1 MTGEEFKLLA
11 RGLKAAYPG
20 QNFLP
25 DKYSMRLWY
34 RLLSDVDYKIA
45 HAAAMA
51 HICTEK
57 FPPTIAE
64 FREACAET
72 TNGYERSWLDG
83 WALVQKLISRYGY
96 LRPHEAKEALER
108 NDPIAAKVV
117 ENMGWQKLCESENA
131 VSDRANFRQVYEIYS
146 ARNKELSV
154 LPAEV
159 REMIESVSTAMI
171 PSTTETVNQTKQ
183 VDTEKLRK
191 ICESMG

>member
-34 RLLSDVDYKIA
+34 RLLSDVDYKRA
-45 HAAAMA
+45 QAAAMT
-51 HICTEK
+51 HICTKK

-72 TNGYERSWLDG
+72 TNGYERNWLDG

-108 NDPIAAKVV
+108 NDPIAARVV

-131 VSDRANFRQVYEIYS
+131 VADRANFRQVYEIYS

-154 LPAEV
+154 LPEEV
-159 REMIESVSTAMI
+159 IEMIESVSYAMI
-171 PSTTETVNQTKQ
+171 SSKGENDGLAKLSGN
-183 VDTEKLRK
+183 DGLRK
-191 ICESMG
+191 ICESRG

>member
-45 HAAAMA
+45 QAAAMA
-51 HICTEK
+51 HICTKK

-72 TNGYERSWLDG
+72 SNGYARSWLDG

-96 LRPHEAKEALER
+96 LRPHEAKEELER
-108 NDPIAAKVV
+108 NDPIAAKIA
-117 ENMGWQKLCESENA
+117 EMLGWQNLCISENPTA
-131 VSDRANFRQVYEIYS
+131 DRANFRQCYETMA
-146 ARNKELSV
+146 AREKEDAKLPPV
-154 LPAEV
+154 LKT
-159 REMIESVSTAMI
+159 MITGLADNLQI
-171 PSTTETVNQTKQ
+171 G
-183 VDTEKLRK
+183 DGL
-191 ICESMG
+191 

>member
-45 HAAAMA
+45 QAAAMA

-108 NDPIAAKVV
+108 NDPIAARVV
-117 ENMGWQKLCESENA
+117 DNMGWQKLCESENA
-131 VSDRANFRQVYEIYS
+131 VADRANFRQVYEIYS
-146 ARNKELSV
+146 ARSKELSV
-154 LPAEV
+154 LPEEV
-159 REMIESVSTAMI
+159 RGMIESVSAAMI
-171 PSTTETVNQTKQ
+171 PPPKEAVQSTKP
-183 VDTEKLRK
+183 VDMGGLKR
-191 ICESMG
+191 IAESI